1 MEQKP
6 PPPGAGGQAQQGQR
20 QQPAYDTSNGGHF
33 GMFAR
38 VCCGSHV
45 WEGPAGGGKGKGRR
59 GWGRVIG

>member
-38 VCCGSHV
+38 AFVCYISGGLRSGV
-45 WEGPAGGGKGKGRR
+45 EGREGKGRR
-59 GWGRVIG
+59 AIG